1 MSMKILKCIKLTQN
15 QRMQIWQKY
24 GGRCA
29 YCGEPIEYK
38 DMQVDHIKPIFR
50 GWSDSRKQDLPEG
63 VCGDDS
69 MENLNPSCRMCNFRK
84 GTDTIELF
92 RNAIKHSL
100 VCLERSFTYRL
111 AKRYGLV
118 KERSQNVE
126 FYFEVYNR
134 EQQKLK
140 SV

>member
-1 MSMKILKCIKLTQN
+1 MSMKASKLTKDK
-15 QRMQIWQKY
+15 RMQIWQKY

-50 GWSDSRKQDLPEG
+50 GWSDSQKQYLPEG
-63 VCGDDS
+63 ICGDDS
-69 MENLNPSCRMCNFRK
+69 MENLNPSCRTCNFRK
-84 GTDTIELF
+84 STFSIEGF

-100 VCLERSFTYRL
+100 VCLERDSTYRF

-118 KERSQNVE
+118 KEIPQKVE

>member
-1 MSMKILKCIKLTQN
+1 MKARKLTQN

-38 DMQVDHIKPIFR
+38 AMQVDHIKPKFHN
-50 GWSDSRKQDLPEG
+50 WSESDKQNLLLKG
-63 VCGDDS
+63 YCGDDS
-69 MENLNPSCRMCNFRK
+69 IDNLNPSCRMCNFRK
-84 GTDTIELF
+84 GTDTIEMF

-118 KERSQNVE
+118 KEIPQKVE

>member
-1 MSMKILKCIKLTQN
+1 MKARQTLTKD

-24 GGRCA
+24 GCRCA

-50 GWSDSRKQDLPEG
+50 GWSDSQKQDLPEG

-84 GTDTIELF
+84 STGSLECF
-92 RNAIKHSL
+92 RDAIKHSL

-111 AKRYGLV
+111 AKRYDLV
-118 KERSQNVE
+118 KEIPQKVE

>member
-1 MSMKILKCIKLTQN
+1 MKARQTLTKD

-50 GWSDSRKQDLPEG
+50 GWSDSQKQDLPDG

-84 GTDTIELF
+84 
-92 RNAIKHSL
+92 
-100 VCLERSFTYRL
+100 VL
-111 AKRYGLV
+111 AR
-118 KERSQNVE
+118 
-126 FYFEVYNR
+126 
-134 EQQKLK
+134 
-140 SV
+140 

>member
-1 MSMKILKCIKLTQN
+1 MKARKLTQN

-38 DMQVDHIKPIFR
+38 DMQVDHIKPKFHT
-50 GWSDSRKQDLPEG
+50 WTEDEKQRLLPEG

-69 MENLNPSCRMCNFRK
+69 MDNLNPSCRMCNFRK
-84 GTDTIELF
+84 GTDTIEMF

-118 KERSQNVE
+118 KEMPQKVE

-140 SV
+140 SI

>member
-1 MSMKILKCIKLTQN
+1 MSMKARKLTQN

-38 DMQVDHIKPIFR
+38 DMQVDHIKPKFHT
-50 GWSDSRKQDLPEG
+50 WTEDEKQRLLPEG

-84 GTDTIELF
+84 GTDTIEGF
-92 RNAIKHSL
+92 RDAIKHSL

-118 KERSQNVE
+118 KEIPQKVE